1 MSGYEDQAPSSPP
14 YVVTISWTVGDSL
27 YVDCGDLE
35 GWEVMALLE
44 QAREVIQDAENAEA
58 AQAEGEDAEP

>member
-1 MSGYEDQAPSSPP
+1 MNPDERPPDSPP

-35 GWEVMALLE
+35 GWEAMALLE
-44 QAREVIQDAENAEA
+44 QAREVIQDAEAAEA
-58 AQAEGEDAEP
+58 AEAQGEDAEP